1 MLRHFTGNKSKR
13 AATDIE
19 QSGRLSAIAA
29 ELFHDRACAV
39 RQAKCGA
46 VDETNADLAAGCGL
60 EDVAAA
66 NRIAAFDLK
75 RVAARA
81 RKRAH
86 SHDAFDLPDDQ
97 CRFRRRLCIKAGRL
111 NVGHKMTLAGHSPAP
126 LFALGLADFL
136 V

>member
-1 MLRHFTGNKSKR
+1 EQRSERQHSDAAGLGAAPDACKGCFNTQPAMLRHFTGNKSKR

-19 QSGRLSAIAA
+19 QSGRLGAIAA

-66 NRIAAFDLK
+66 NRIA
-75 RVAARA
+75 
-81 RKRAH
+81 
-86 SHDAFDLPDDQ
+86 
-97 CRFRRRLCIKAGRL
+97 
-111 NVGHKMTLAGHSPAP
+111 
-126 LFALGLADFL
+126 
-136 V
+136 